1 MTFLSSFSNNQV
13 QTSNI
18 PEEVVHNFPLEKVRE
33 NGPLLAPGI
42 QCRVCLRAYQVGQ
55 FVRKLPRCKHKVPD
69 MLIMEMSHPMR
80 KHVFNK
86 TQTGSS

>member
-1 MTFLSSFSNNQV
+1 MKPLIYMTFVSSFSNNQV
-13 QTSNI
+13 QTSDI
-18 PEEVVHNFPLEKVRE
+18 PEEVVHNLPLEKVRE

-69 MLIMEMSHPMR
+69 DSYRLMIMGYEYP
-80 KHVFNK
+80 
-86 TQTGSS
+86 